1 MTMPCVNRGFD
12 KTVDCNFSSVWRFYG
27 GKVELKK
34 YNITCFN
41 SLVLNVVFSAT
52 YSLESHNAITIHF
65 VSQNFVNKRANWLF
79 GLYRTST
86 SLLGKKLH

>member
-1 MTMPCVNRGFD
+1 MSIEGLIRPLIVISQVCGDSMGV
-12 KTVDCNFSSVWRFYG
+12 KVD
-27 GKVELKK
+27 LKQ

-65 VSQNFVNKRANWLF
+65 ISQNLVNKRENWLF

-86 SLLGKKLH
+86 SLLGKKFH